1 MAEIILVSI
10 ISPECTVP
18 LLAFRLVFQRCLLNL
33 SLYELQIYQLI
44 LGSLADLPN
53 CLNIVSPVM
62 MGQSQGV
69 AMWSTVFL
77 LHFLHSFHKCILHI
91 SILSMSLC
99 FIDRLGLCP
108 VPASG
113 LGVYVKY
120 ALLSRSVKCSWVIGL
135 GPFHHDSSVSQTE
148 ATPFASLLNEKMGK
162 AEPSQLIATHSP
174 YIS

>member
-1 MAEIILVSI
+1 
-10 ISPECTVP
+10 
-18 LLAFRLVFQRCLLNL
+18 
-33 SLYELQIYQLI
+33 
-44 LGSLADLPN
+44 
-53 CLNIVSPVM
+53 
-62 MGQSQGV
+62 
-69 AMWSTVFL
+69 MWSTVFL

-174 YIS
+174 YISWKIKVAAMSPIKTGTLLQQKLTSPHPHFPICRVGSGPRCSDFPGPCP